1 MSKKLYIGGL
11 SYSTTDDGLRDA
23 FSQAGEV
30 ISATVM
36 KDKFT
41 GRSRGF
47 GFVEVAD
54 EETMNRAIEMFDG
67 KDFDGRT
74 IKVNEARPLEE
85 RAPRASFK
93 PRFGGG
99 GHGGHGGFRR
109 SYDDNQY

>member
-11 SYSTTDDGLRDA
+11 SYSTTDDTLRDGFA
-23 FSQAGEV
+23 QAGEV
-30 ISATVM
+30 VSATVM

-47 GFVEVAD
+47 GFVEMAD
-54 EETMNRAIEMFDG
+54 EEAMNRAIEMFDG

-74 IKVNEARPLEE
+74 IKVNEAKPLEDRPA
-85 RAPRASFK
+85 RAPFK

-99 GHGGHGGFRR
+99 DHGGHGGGFRR
-109 SYDDNQY
+109 SYDN

>member
-47 GFVEVAD
+47 GFVEMAD
-54 EETMNRAIEMFDG
+54 EEAMNRAIEMFDG
-67 KDFDGRT
+67 KDLDGRT

-85 RAPRASFK
+85 RPPRSSFK

-99 GHGGHGGFRR
+99 DRGGNGGFRR
-109 SYDDNQY
+109 SYNDNQY